1 MLAIIGHTGTVTTLM
16 GPNIMKNILVLAFV
30 VIVMMTTA
38 RHADAQPLPGFGP
51 VWNGEQTLDCEPMD
65 DGGYDCKDDIP

>member
-1 MLAIIGHTGTVTTLM
+1 
-16 GPNIMKNILVLAFV
+16 MKNILVLAFV

-51 VWNGEQTLDCEPMD
+51 VWNGDQTLDCEPMD